1 MMVLNLNKER
11 FLGMLNRRVTEQVP
25 SRPFIILVTILLYL
39 RGHRLGIQSVT
50 IPIHAMGG
58 VIVD

>member
-1 MMVLNLNKER
+1 
-11 FLGMLNRRVTEQVP
+11 MLNRRVTEQVP

-39 RGHRLGIQSVT
+39 RGHRLSTQSVT
-50 IPIHAMGG
+50 IPINAMGG